1 MLRKLVVSQITVGN
15 FSSRNHHEE
24 EKVLHKLTFYPLG
37 NADCCR
43 IDLDNRQKI
52 LFDYANVG
60 NPDDDDD
67 LRIDLAKELRDDL
80 EKAGKDSYDVVA
92 ITHADKDHIKGF
104 SEFFYLEHAQKYQD
118 DERIK
123 IDTLWVPA
131 AIILETSPPT
141 DDHRILRAEA
151 RYRLKEGE
159 GIRVFSKPDS
169 LKEWLED
176 QDVKL
181 EDREDLITIA
191 GETIPG
197 YSKSSDGVE
206 FFVHAP
212 FARSVEEDGEDI
224 ERNEASLVV
233 QATFECEGEDTKLIL
248 GADVGYEAWE
258 DIVQITQSNDNDT
271 RLEWDIFKISHH
283 CSYKSLSSE
292 KSKEGEEKTTPVSDV
307 KWLFEQGQD
316 KAILVSTSDPIP
328 GEDTT
333 QPPHRQAANYYKD
346 VAKGIEGE
354 FKVTMEHPKKS
365 APKPLVI
372 TIDSSKA
379 TIEEGSLSAATLI
392 TGQTAP
398 RAG

>member
-1 MLRKLVVSQITVGN
+1 MA
-15 FSSRNHHEE
+15 
-24 EKVLHKLTFYPLG
+24 KLTFYPLG
-37 NADCCR
+37 NADCCL
-43 IDLDNRQKI
+43 IDLEDRQKI
-52 LFDYANVG
+52 LFDYADVG
-60 NPDDDDD
+60 DSDDDDD
-67 LRIDLAKELRDDL
+67 LRIDLPERLREDL
-80 EKAGKDSYDVVA
+80 EEAEKDSYDVVA
-92 ITHADKDHIKGF
+92 ITHADEDHIKGF
-104 SEFFYLEHAQKYQD
+104 SEFFYLEHKEKYQD

-123 IDTLWVPA
+123 IDILWVPA
-131 AIILETSPPT
+131 AIILETSPST
-141 DDHRILRAEA
+141 DDHKILRAEA
-151 RYRLKEGE
+151 QYRLKKGE

-169 LKEWLED
+169 LKKWLED
-176 QDVKL
+176 QDIKL

-212 FARSVEEDGEDI
+212 FSRSVEENGEEI

-233 QATFECEGEDTKLIL
+233 QVTFECEGEDTKLIL

-258 DIVQITQSNDNDT
+258 DIVQITQSNGNDAH
-271 RLEWDIFKISHH
+271 LEWDVFKISHH

-292 KSKEGEEKTTPVSDV
+292 KGKEKTTPEPDI
-307 KWLFEQGQD
+307 KWLFEQGED

-328 GEDTT
+328 TTNTT

-346 VAKGIEGE
+346 IAKNIEGE

-365 APKPLVI
+365 APEPLVI

-379 TIEEGSLSAATLI
+379 TIEERSLSAATLI
-392 TGQTAP
+392 TGQSAP